1 MYSQVTR
8 LFNGAPDLLEDF
20 KQFLPESAA
29 QAKEAERARQRAEE
43 SAMLS
48 NVRNEAYQSPV
59 MSRETQ
65 IGTPSHARGN
75 LPPVGNF
82 APTPNYKDNKRK
94 RGDRQG
100 TAGSAN
106 EGAAAAGPSA
116 GKTGGYGGQQ
126 GKRLK
131 QTHPQAGGKTS
142 DQPPLSP
149 TLIPPLPTPLPPT
162 TTSAAT
168 QDELQLFD
176 RAKKLIGN
184 KNTMSEFLKLCNL
197 FTQDLIDRSTLI
209 YRMQSFIGGNP
220 DLLKSFRDWI
230 GGDEKDVMV
239 ENKAREPMVPGGRI
253 SLSNCRGLGPSYRL
267 LPKRERVKPCSGRDE
282 LCNSVLNDE
291 WASHPTW
298 ASEDSGFIAHRKNVH
313 EEGLHRIEEERHDY
327 DLNIEACARTIQL
340 LEPFA
345 AQLQRMNTRDALAF
359 KLPEK
364 LGGQSDTI
372 YKRVI
377 MKCYGREKG
386 ADVVNQLHDMPA
398 QVLPVLLNRLKERL
412 ESWKMAQREWEKVW
426 REQTQ
431 RMFWKSLDHQAANT
445 KVTDRRQFQTKAL
458 QSEIQIRYEE
468 AKQEESRNIGS
479 MAGKAQLEQKVDD
492 IDVIVDTTY
501 LLLVYLEAQGSTT
514 ENPRLAPFV
523 REFVPSFFR
532 LDPADF
538 EARLRQKMGG
548 TPANG
553 DVTNEPMSGAEDSTH
568 EKQGRK
574 SLKGG
579 LQRKMFDKK
588 NRGGRVES
596 QSVSRASTPDVAS
609 NAGDVETADVDLAG
623 TPAAEDTDGKAATTV
638 ESQSTRRWLDHPT
651 EHNEIGGR
659 NVDPNAPEKRT
670 VFRLWANTPM
680 FCFVRMFMIL
690 YERLQKLKDN
700 EAACR
705 EAVAH
710 ASKRKPAND
719 LGIEDKE
726 PKEFFGDLSASAN
739 YYAQMLKKFAQV
751 LENEMDFATDG
762 VEECLR
768 RFYLQA
774 GYPLYALEKI
784 VAAMARYGTQVVS
797 QEGGNKEKSWE
808 ILQAWYKNGRKEEV
822 GAREMT
828 DYRRAVEKMIGN
840 GGEGYGVD
848 WVSCG

>member
-8 LFNGAPDLLEDF
+8 LFNGAQDLLEDF

-43 SAMLS
+43 SAMMS

-59 MSRETQ
+59 MSREPQ

-94 RGDRQG
+94 RGGREG
-100 TAGSAN
+100 TVGSAN
-106 EGAAAAGPSA
+106 EGAAGPNA

-126 GKRLK
+126 SKRLK
-131 QTHPQAGGKTS
+131 QSHPQPGAKTN

-149 TLIPPLPTPLPPT
+149 TLIPPLPAPIPPT

-168 QDELQLFD
+168 HDELQLFD
-176 RAKKLIGN
+176 RAKKFIGN
-184 KNTMSEFLKLCNL
+184 KNTMTEFLKLCNL

-209 YRMQSFIGGNP
+209 FRMQSFIGGNA
-220 DLLKSFRDWI
+220 DLLKAFRDWI
-230 GGDEKDVMV
+230 GYDERDVMH
-239 ENKAREPMVPGGRI
+239 ENRAREPMVPGGRI

-267 LPKRERVKPCSGRDE
+267 LPKRERVKTCSGRDE

-327 DLNIEACARTIQL
+327 DLNIEACSRTIQL

-345 AQLQRMNTRDALAF
+345 AQLQRMSSREAQGF

-377 MKCYGREKG
+377 MKCYGRERG
-386 ADVVNQLHDMPA
+386 AEVVGQLHDMPA

-431 RMFWKSLDHQAANT
+431 RMFWKSLDHQAANA
-445 KVTDRRQFQTKAL
+445 KITDRRQFQTKAL
-458 QSEIQIRYEE
+458 QSEIQVKYEE
-468 AKQEESRNIGS
+468 AKQEENKIMGS
-479 MAGKAQLEQKVDD
+479 MAGKAQLEMKVDD
-492 IDVIVDTTY
+492 LDVVVDTTY
-501 LLLVYLEAQGSTT
+501 LLLVHLEAQGSTT

-523 REFVPSFFR
+523 KEFVPSFFR
-532 LDPADF
+532 LDAGDF
-538 EARLRQKMGG
+538 ETRLRQKMGG
-548 TPANG
+548 TPTNG
-553 DVTNEPMSGAEDSTH
+553 DAAHEPMGGAEDVAT
-568 EKQGRK
+568 EKRGRK
-574 SLKGG
+574 SVKGG
-579 LQRKMFDKK
+579 LHRQMFDKK
-588 NRGGRVES
+588 NKGGRMDS
-596 QSVSRASTPDVAS
+596 QSASRASTPDVAS
-609 NAGDVETADVDLAG
+609 NAGDPEAPDVEMAG
-623 TPAAEDTDGKAATTV
+623 TPAAEDADSRVATSV
-638 ESQSTRRWLDHPT
+638 ESQSGRRWLDHPA
-651 EHNEIGGR
+651 NENTIGGR
-659 NVDPNAPEKRT
+659 NVDPNIAEKRH
-670 VFRLWANTPM
+670 VYRLWANTSL
-680 FCFVRMFMIL
+680 FCFVRMFMTL
-690 YERLQKLKDN
+690 YDRLLKLKEN
-700 EAACR
+700 EATCR
-705 EAVAH
+705 ETVAN
-710 ASKRKPAND
+710 ASKLKPSNQ
-719 LGIEDKE
+719 LGIQDKM
-726 PKEFFGDLSASAN
+726 PHEFFADTSPGAN
-739 YYAQMLKKFAQV
+739 YYGQMLRKFVQV
-751 LENEMDFATDG
+751 LDG
-762 VEECLR
+762 EIEFNAPDSVEEILR
-768 RFYLQA
+768 RFYLQN

-784 VAAMARYGTQVVS
+784 VVAMARYGTQVVS
-797 QEGGNKEKSWE
+797 QEGGNKEKSWD
-808 ILQAWYKNGRKEEV
+808 ILQAWYKHGRKEEV

-828 DYRRAVEKMIGN
+828 DYRRAVEKMIGS

-848 WVSCG
+848 WV